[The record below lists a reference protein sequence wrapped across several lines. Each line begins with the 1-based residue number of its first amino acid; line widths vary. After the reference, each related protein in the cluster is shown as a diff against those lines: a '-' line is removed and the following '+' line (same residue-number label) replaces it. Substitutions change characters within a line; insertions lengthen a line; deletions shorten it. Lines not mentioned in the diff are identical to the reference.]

1 LVAGNWLLQP
11 VLTRE
16 QVNQERKRHMSKNT
30 TRKGLAFGAGLA
42 LIASGFT
49 AAPAQAADSLVTGLS
64 SGTSFN
70 SVAGYDNELTLATV
84 MSPGLASNETT
95 LHYRISN
102 PSGAALEIKVGNTTT
117 AVAQVTTGQT
127 SNTGGVWEYGKT
139 AYSSVDSDTD
149 RGGMQTSLTDF
160 VVVPLGTQD
169 GEADD
174 QNFITVGVV
183 DATAVTDVTVTVTAW
198 LDTAANA
205 LNVQDSV
212 EITGNTVTL
221 NFYDKANVTATTTME
236 APVTGAAF
244 VKATTVTS
252 PELNGQQ
259 LGADFIDVSFTA
271 QGNAN
276 AVLAENTSS
285 DAAASPTM
293 GGTTYSGVTKSWTS
307 TAYLAYSK
315 ASDAWNGANGTVDSI
330 ASLASPQS
338 QIAIAS
344 NVATISAV
352 AHGLGASNSGTFKAR
367 FVGLNSATIAS
378 ATAAFETLTIASATS
393 FSIPLT
399 DDNQSAEN
407 ISAGSVAF
415 WNVGTNATVQA
426 AGVYSA
432 RPFIGATAL
441 GAVGSSN
448 NTAVTAD
455 DTEAEIAVSS
465 SVQGAFNDDASSAT
479 AVKVKTGT
487 TSVTA
492 TATIYYTDALDFDRV
507 KVAPAG
513 VPVSGTLE
521 SPTGTFQIN
530 SSGAGVATATRLT
543 DANGQVTFTVTT
555 TTAAS
560 ASNAVT
566 LDIRPQSVALGN
578 ASGAKFSLDWDAPVF
593 TLEDDNSVGD
603 QPGSNASSFRHINAG
618 GIYTYGFSLLDQWGN
633 AAAADTWRLQVVNSG
648 RTVSSDT
655 HTLSNGRVSVSVAD
669 AAQGSGSTITSTVNV
684 QKLVAGTWTTQATE
698 SWDGTDFGTVVINV
712 AAVSTETITFDA
724 DGGTTYASTL
734 NNLTAD
740 LSTPVSAVATAE
752 ANRRTTFVAQ
762 SVTNDAVINGRVSNA
777 LTGVAKGGTS
787 VTLSGPSNILFSY
800 GDIDKFGSITVPT
813 DASGDFG
820 VKLFSNTAQLNT
832 VITATTANGAS
843 KTIKVTFEAAG
854 ALTGKNLT
862 ITSTGAEPGMT
873 AIITG
878 LLTDKWGNPVKT
890 DQIATNAAGA
900 STLDSGDARLS
911 VSYTGPGLL
920 SGTLPVETGADGT
933 FTVRVLLGSKDS
945 GTLTVSATYGAA
957 NGTIG
962 AADTGANIDIK
973 ATTSVAI
980 GATAAPATTGK
991 VNVGSF
997 NGKLVVYALGLDGA
1011 KISWKVAGKW
1021 GVANAVGNTLN
1032 RFDRPV
1038 GASGRNVIVEIYVNG
1053 VRQLQK
1059 TVLTR

>member
-1 LVAGNWLLQP
+1 
-11 VLTRE
+11 
-16 QVNQERKRHMSKNT
+16 MSKNT
-30 TRKGLAFGAGLA
+30 TRKSLAFGAGLA

-84 MSPGLASNETT
+84 MSPGLATNETT

-102 PSGAALEIKVGNTTT
+102 PSGADLEIKVGNSSS
-117 AVAQVTTGQT
+117 AVTQVTTDQAD
-127 SNTGGVWEYGKT
+127 NTGGVWQYGKT
-139 AYSSVDSDTD
+139 AYSTADSDSV
-149 RGGMQTSLTDF
+149 RSGMQTSLTDF
-160 VVVPLGTQD
+160 VVVPLGTKD

-174 QNFITVGVV
+174 NNFISVGVV
-183 DATAVTDVTVTVTAW
+183 DADAVTDVTVTVTAW
-198 LDTAANA
+198 LDTASNA
-205 LNVQDSV
+205 TNVQDSV

-221 NFYDKANVTATTTME
+221 NFFDKANVTATTTME

-285 DAAASPTM
+285 NAAVSPTL
-293 GGTTYSGVTKSWTS
+293 GGTTYSGTTKKWTS

-315 ASDAWNGANGTVDSI
+315 ASDAWNGTNGTVD
-330 ASLASPQS
+330 
-338 QIAIAS
+338 AITALTDNNNTADGTTPVQVAVAA
-344 NVATISAV
+344 NVATFTV
-352 AHGLGASNSGTFKAR
+352 FPHGLGASNTGTFAAR
-367 FVGLNSATIAS
+367 ISALTTSTNSDPAVAGLANLTIVNANSFTMALTATNQDAEA
-378 ATAAFETLTIASATS
+378 ATAGAASLWS
-393 FSIPLT
+393 
-399 DDNQSAEN
+399 
-407 ISAGSVAF
+407 
-415 WNVGTNATVQA
+415 VGTNATVQA
-426 AGVYSA
+426 SGVYSA
-432 RPFIGATAL
+432 RPYIGATAL
-441 GAVGSSN
+441 GVVGSSAN
-448 NTAVTAD
+448 SAVTAD

-465 SVQGAFNDDASSAT
+465 SVQGASNDNASSAT
-479 AVKVKTGT
+479 TVKVKTGT

-492 TATIYYTDALDFDRV
+492 TATIYYTDALDFNRV

-521 SPTGTFQIN
+521 SATGTFQIN
-530 SSGAGVATATRLT
+530 SAGAGVTTASRLT

-555 TTAAS
+555 TTASS

-566 LDIRPQSVALGN
+566 LDIRPQSVALAN
-578 ASGAKFSLDWDAPVF
+578 AAGAKFSLDWDAAAYV
-593 TLEDDNSVGD
+593 LEDENNSGD
-603 QPGSNASSFRHINAG
+603 QPGSNASSYRRINAG
-618 GIYTYGFSLLDQWGN
+618 GTYTYGFSLLDQWGN
-633 AAAADTWRLQVVNSG
+633 AAPAATWRLQVVNSG

-669 AAQGSGSTITSTVNV
+669 AAQGAGSTITSTVNV

-698 SWDGTDFGTVVINV
+698 SWDGTGFGTVVINV

-724 DGGTTYASTL
+724 NDGTTYASTL

-740 LSTPVSAVATAE
+740 LEDTISSVATSE

-762 SVTNDAVINGRVSNA
+762 SVTNDVVINGRVTNA

-787 VTLSGPSNILFSY
+787 VTLSGPSNVLFSY

-813 DASGDFG
+813 DGDGDFG
-820 VKLFSNTAQLNT
+820 VKLFSNTAQKNT
-832 VITATTANGAS
+832 VITATTANGAK
-843 KTIKVTFEAAG
+843 KTIKVTFTAAG
-854 ALTGKNLT
+854 GRTGTNLV
-862 ITSTGAEPGMT
+862 ITSTSAEPGST

-878 LLTDKWGNPVKT
+878 LLTDKWGNPVDT
-890 DQIATNAAGA
+890 DQTATNAAGA
-900 STLDSGDARLS
+900 ATLDDGDARLT

-933 FTVRVLLGSKDS
+933 FTVRVLLGSRDS

-957 NGTIG
+957 NGTIS
-962 AADTGANIDIK
+962 AADTGTNIDVK
-973 ATTSVAI
+973 ATASVVI
-980 GATAAPATTGK
+980 GATTIAPADTK
-991 VNVGSF
+991 VNAGSF
-997 NGKLVVYALGLDGA
+997 KGYVAVYAKGYEGKRLSA
-1011 KISWKVAGKW
+1011 K
-1021 GVANAVGNTLN
+1021 VGNDWVVVPALASNFVRVVDFTGAGVSIAV
-1032 RFDRPV
+1032 RIYIDR
-1038 GASGRNVIVEIYVNG
+1038 
-1053 VRQLQK
+1053 
-1059 TVLTR
+1059 VLIDTINLVTK